1 MSKEE
6 RISQLEEDIVLV
18 LETLQHDVLDQL
30 SALTR
35 RNVELEERVTTLEK
49 QLKEKN

>member
-6 RISQLEEDIVLV
+6 RIAQLEEDIVLV
-18 LETLQHDVLDQL
+18 LETLQHDVIGQL
-30 SALTR
+30 STLTR
-35 RNVELEERVTTLEK
+35 RNVELEERVVTLEK